1 MQPIPGYDYGTPRAA
16 RSPVAV
22 AELAARTILSQRHE
36 CTEKSIELRGKWR
49 KMLERVKGIEPSS

>member
-49 KMLERVKGIEPSS
+49 KCWSG